1 MPEVMPSQVVLITEQ
16 FFARVT
22 KSIPGEGLIHSG
34 QLDGLQG
41 IVNLIREI
49 PSQLIN
55 VPTDQ
60 YADMVLAITIIE
72 EQGKFRIGRGTS
84 FPIPT
89 IKNVDVATTL
99 YRVLSQCP
107 DEFPPTHIIELIF
120 ATDADLRYS
129 I

>member
-1 MPEVMPSQVVLITEQ
+1 MPEVMPSQVVLVIER
-16 FFARVT
+16 FFAHVT

-60 YADMVLAITIIE
+60 YADMVLAIAISKNKENLELVE
-72 EQGKFRIGRGTS
+72 EQAF
-84 FPIPT
+84 
-89 IKNVDVATTL
+89 
-99 YRVLSQCP
+99 LSQ
-107 DEFPPTHIIELIF
+107 
-120 ATDADLRYS
+120 R
-129 I
+129 